1 MTWNPGGE
9 RIKGY
14 SEKEALGLYFSRF
27 FTEEDVQ
34 LGKPKKLLSE
44 AARRGRVVDE
54 GWGIRK
60 DRSRLWA
67 DSTLTAIR
75 GASGEITGYAKVT
88 RDITERKRAHH
99 CFVEQ
104 VLATLSRTGANPQKL
119 RLELTE
125 SMFVESFDEIIAK
138 MTTLKAHGLRFS
150 IDDFGTGFSSLS
162 YLKRLPIDEMKI
174 DRSFVHDIVGD
185 VNSGAIA
192 ESIVLLG
199 RALGLSVI
207 AYSELWRI
215 KKAATRITR
224 HTLPSVYLSG
234 ELQSITLFRYTLLA
248 DYVDPK
254 ARQGRADLDRQI
266 DTANS
271 QIDSVFHKY
280 DQLIDS
286 PTDKQLFESHS
297 SLIARSNSDNV
308 ASSAGMALFIVS
320 RSPASAAS
328 CGFGEWPRCHPS
340 PACAYPSEPG
350 RKGWIQAQLPLRRRR
365 PQRRRLARA
374 F

>member
-1 MTWNPGGE
+1 MA
-9 RIKGY
+9 
-14 SEKEALGLYFSRF
+14 ALP
-27 FTEEDVQ
+27 T
-34 LGKPKKLLSE
+34 
-44 AARRGRVVDE
+44 
-54 GWGIRK
+54 K
-60 DRSRLWA
+60 DR
-67 DSTLTAIR
+67 TALKTRTQISL
-75 GASGEITGYAKVT
+75 GFGGVVVLVT
-88 RDITERKRAHH
+88 MA
-99 CFVEQ
+99 F
-104 VLATLSRTGANPQKL
+104 A
-119 RLELTE
+119 
-125 SMFVESFDEIIAK
+125 
-138 MTTLKAHGLRFS
+138 
-150 IDDFGTGFSSLS
+150 
-162 YLKRLPIDEMKI
+162 
-174 DRSFVHDIVGD
+174 
-185 VNSGAIA
+185 
-192 ESIVLLG
+192 
-199 RALGLSVI
+199 VI

-224 HTLPSVYLSG
+224 DTLPSVYLSG
-234 ELQSITLFRYTLLA
+234 ELQSITLFRYTLLT

>member
-27 FTEEDVQ
+27 FTEEDGQ
-34 LGKPKKLLSE
+34 LGKPKKLFSE

-162 YLKRLPIDEMKI
+162 YLKRLPIDELKI

-207 AYSELWRI
+207 AEGVE
-215 KKAATRITR
+215 T
-224 HTLPSVYLSG
+224 
-234 ELQSITLFRYTLLA
+234 E
-248 DYVDPK
+248 
-254 ARQGRADLDRQI
+254 
-266 DTANS
+266 
-271 QIDSVFHKY
+271 
-280 DQLIDS
+280 
-286 PTDKQLFESHS
+286 
-297 SLIARSNSDNV
+297 
-308 ASSAGMALFIVS
+308 
-320 RSPASAAS
+320 
-328 CGFGEWPRCHPS
+328 
-340 PACAYPSEPG
+340 
-350 RKGWIQAQLPLRRRR
+350 AQRDH
-365 PQRRRLARA
+365 LARLGCRSYQGWLFSRPLPIRDFQA
-374 F
+374 LC